1 ILSPGNRLKEMSK
14 KLLFYNRYGVEEY
27 YIYDPQNIEF
37 QGFLRAP
44 EGLQALDEMNGW
56 VSPRLGIRFE
66 LKPDTLEIY
75 TPPGDRFLTFVEL
88 NQLKEQERQRAEQE
102 RQRAEQERQRA
113 EQASQRAEQAEAQLQ
128 EEQQRYQ
135 ALIEQLRARGMD

>member
-1 ILSPGNRLKEMSK
+1 
-14 KLLFYNRYGVEEY
+14 
-27 YIYDPQNIEF
+27 
-37 QGFLRAP
+37 
-44 EGLQALDEMNGW
+44 MNGW

-135 ALIEQLRARGMD
+135 ALIERLRARGMDPEQL

>member
-1 ILSPGNRLKEMSK
+1 NRLKEMSK

-37 QGFLRAP
+37 QGFLRSP
-44 EGLQALDEMNGW
+44 EGLQALDEMKGW

-75 TPPGDRFLTFVEL
+75 TPTGDRFLTFVEL
-88 NQLKEQERQRAEQE
+88 NQLREQERQRAEQ
-102 RQRAEQERQRA
+102 
-113 EQASQRAEQAEAQLQ
+113 
-128 EEQQRYQ
+128 
-135 ALIEQLRARGMD
+135 